1 MVATIKHYMNPLH
14 IYCRLRDMRIPK
26 HTAMLLCRVYER
38 TLFKFL
44 PVPGKVNQAAGE
56 KWEIQKSI
64 KITG

>member
-1 MVATIKHYMNPLH
+1 
-14 IYCRLRDMRIPK
+14 
-26 HTAMLLCRVYER
+26 MLLCRVYER

-56 KWEIQKSI
+56 KWEIQKSK